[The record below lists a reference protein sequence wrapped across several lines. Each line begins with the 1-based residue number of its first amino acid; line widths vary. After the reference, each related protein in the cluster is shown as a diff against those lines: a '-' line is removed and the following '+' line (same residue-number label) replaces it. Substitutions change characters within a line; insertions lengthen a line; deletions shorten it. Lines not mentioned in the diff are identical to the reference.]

1 MPHPRDEILYNKIK
15 NEITSKYKPSAYRSG
30 LLVQKYKEEYYKK
43 YKNNNSYIGD
53 RNNSNLKRWFSE
65 EWKNQNNGVGY
76 NKKGDVYRP
85 TIRIN
90 NKTPTTFKE
99 LTKEQIKK
107 AQKEK
112 KKTGRVKNF
121 SKL

>member
-1 MPHPRDEILYNKIK
+1 MPQPKDKELYEKIK
-15 NEITSKYKPSAYRSG
+15 NEITNKYKPSAYRSG
-30 LLVQKYKEEYYKK
+30 MIVRKYKEEYYKK
-43 YKNNNSYIGD
+43 HKNNNSYTGD
-53 RNNSNLKRWFSE
+53 RNNSNLKRWYSE
-65 EWKNQNNGVGY
+65 VWTNQRGETGYKN
-76 NKKGDVYRP
+76 KGDVYRP

-90 NKTPTTFKE
+90 NKTPTTFNE

-112 KKTGRVKNF
+112 KTKGRVKNF